1 MKAKW
6 NFHFPDS
13 LPLTRQGACASWFL
27 KDYEPAR
34 NGHSCLILNI
44 GPSNSVVSIQT
55 GSSSSGSLSN
65 LLLLDAINWKTPET
79 ESRTFCTEKRCSAT
93 ELQLFHSI

>member
-1 MKAKW
+1 MIAKW

-27 KDYEPAR
+27 KDYELAR
-34 NGHSCLILNI
+34 NGHSCLIRNI

-55 GSSSSGSLSN
+55 GSSSLGSLSN
-65 LLLLDAINWKTPET
+65 LLLLDAIKLKPET
-79 ESRTFCTEKRCSAT
+79 ESRTFCIEKRCSAT
-93 ELQLFHSI
+93 EPRLFHSI